1 MDIKNYCFKGKEEF
15 SLQNYDTK
23 DTAEFTSKKE
33 TIELLAANQARMA
46 QLQDRLYAE
55 NKEALLII
63 FQAMDAA
70 GKDGAIKHVISGMN
84 PQGVIV
90 HNFKQPTSE

>member
-15 SLQNYDTK
+15 SLKDYDTK
-23 DTAEFTSKKE
+23 DTAEFSSKKE

-55 NKEALLII
+55 N
-63 FQAMDAA
+63 
-70 GKDGAIKHVISGMN
+70 
-84 PQGVIV
+84 
-90 HNFKQPTSE
+90 